1 MTDVVCFMS
10 IEQKIPAILGMA
22 LLILGKS
29 WFLDRMV
36 WLHDEMKNTH
46 SEYEK
51 WFLRALLDL
60 AFGPHITEFSILGL
74 KIILRKYCQR
84 GVNKFCNL

>member
-51 WFLRALLDL
+51 WF
-60 AFGPHITEFSILGL
+60 
-74 KIILRKYCQR
+74 Y
-84 GVNKFCNL
+84 